1 MSDSDIDE
9 EVFADLF
16 AGYILNSKYKQ
27 FVDLSGIRTAVGESE
42 LSIWDMIDSD
52 KSIVSLGQIW
62 DYPLR
67 SLTSLNSDFIIDLKE
82 DDSVQSRFKVFRQA
96 TNWIQQKIS
105 SGEIIENCV

>member
-27 FVDLSGIRTAVGESE
+27 FVDLSIVRHDVTKEGGT
-42 LSIWDMIDSD
+42 IWDMIGND

-62 DYPLR
+62 DYPLS
-67 SLTSLNSDFIIDLKE
+67 SLTSLNSDFIIDLGE

-96 TNWIQQKIS
+96 TNWIQQQITDKK
-105 SGEIIENCV
+105 IIENCI